1 MCEHASTLC
10 YNDGAFITVSERTVT
25 DRASSST
32 HRLLDV
38 LEQLVVLPGSPGHP
52 DELQSVAAIVASQ
65 MRASGLKVEQIATAG
80 APLIV
85 GRRAGRSA
93 FTMLL
98 YHHYDVAPTGP
109 WRAWDQDPCR
119 VSERDGL
126 IYGRGVADGKGPLAA
141 HLDAISGLL
150 ERDGELPC
158 GVVVVAEGDALIG
171 SPFLGQ
177 AIVDHRDVLRGDAC
191 LATGGGRDAAGR
203 PFCYSGT
210 KGLLQLRLRAE
221 GAGHALQSGLATS
234 VPNPLWRLIW
244 ALSQIKSDQE
254 EILIDGFYD
263 TIDGPERSETRALR
277 AAAIDDN
284 GRLAAWKLDQL
295 LFGMSGAAVMQA
307 EVTLPTCNVSL
318 VQVEPVGEL
327 ALVPTAA
334 SARLDFQLVPRQH
347 PQAVHDLLCAHL
359 DAKDLDDIVV
369 TRLPGGYSSASTP
382 FEHEFVQRVSAAAAP
397 IVGAPLTVLPRGP
410 VALPLTFF
418 EQAFGMP
425 IAVVGCGRADSGPL
439 APNEHI
445 PLADLEA
452 HSRLAAELLRACGA

>member
-1 MCEHASTLC
+1 M
-10 YNDGAFITVSERTVT
+10 T
-25 DRASSST
+25 DPSSSPT
-32 HRLLDV
+32 RSLLDV
-38 LEQLVVLPGSPGHP
+38 LEQLVTLPGSPGHP
-52 DELQSVAAIVASQ
+52 DELQSVAGIVASQ
-65 MRASGLKVEQIATAG
+65 MSASGLKVAQIATAG
-80 APLIV
+80 APLLV
-85 GRRAGRSA
+85 GRRAGRSS
-93 FTMLL
+93 FTLVL

-141 HLDAISGLL
+141 HLHAISSLL
-150 ERDGELPC
+150 ESDGELPC
-158 GVVVVAEGDALIG
+158 GVAVVAEGDALIG

-177 AIVDHRDVLRGDAC
+177 AIVDHRGVLRGDAC

-210 KGLLQLRLRAE
+210 KGLLQVRLRAE

-234 VPNPLWRLIW
+234 VPNPLWRLVW

-263 TIDGPERSETRALR
+263 TIEGPERSESRALR
-277 AAAIDDN
+277 AAAVEGD
-284 GRLAAWKLDQL
+284 RLAAWKLDQL
-295 LFGMSGAAVMQA
+295 LFGMSGPAVMQA

-327 ALVPTAA
+327 ALLPTAA

-347 PQAVHDLLCAHL
+347 PQAIHDLLCAHL
-359 DAKDLDDIVV
+359 DAKDLGDIMV

-382 FEHEFVQRVSAAAAP
+382 LEHEFVQRVSASAAP
-397 IVGAPLTVLPRGP
+397 IAGAPLTVLPRGP

-425 IAVVGCGRADSGPL
+425 IAMIGCGRADSGPL

-452 HSRLAAELLRACGA
+452 HGRLAAELLRACGS